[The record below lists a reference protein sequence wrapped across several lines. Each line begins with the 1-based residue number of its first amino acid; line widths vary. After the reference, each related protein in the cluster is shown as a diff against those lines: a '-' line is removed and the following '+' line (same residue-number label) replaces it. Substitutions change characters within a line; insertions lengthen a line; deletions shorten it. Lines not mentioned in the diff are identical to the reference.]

1 MTLATIIIFLFLP
14 LLQIAERQQADEA
27 GSKSRGVSFD
37 VTKTM
42 GTADQQ
48 KQGQDQNQTD
58 SITQMRKT
66 PTPVSQPAAGL
77 PRSDVRQNTPSPA
90 EGDNPLSLFAT
101 GPPKKS
107 SNNKVE
113 LF

>member
-1 MTLATIIIFLFLP
+1 M
-14 LLQIAERQQADEA
+14 LQIAERPQGDEA
-27 GSKSRGVSFD
+27 GSKSRGASFD

-58 SITQMRKT
+58 LMTQTRKT

-77 PRSDVRQNTPSPA
+77 PRADVRQNTPSPA
-90 EGDNPLSLFAT
+90 EGDNPLTLSAT

-107 SNNKVE
+107 SDNKVE